1 MGFETQEQN
10 ENRHMNLVN
19 QSSESTAIS
28 SHNRNHNARSSN
40 QRARSMFTTH
50 NTTVNHNRNKP
61 PSQQKLCFGSSGF
74 QLGPLRNDAHIAF
87 TPTQSTQNPHIHNED
102 DLNDAHKLW
111 SVMKKEG
118 TLIFFG
124 CHVCKSHDKHGT
136 LKWSKEQ
143 WPVTITRML
152 FSKLR
157 HRTLSK
163 SWLPSVHDREKM
175 MLDMIKQ
182 CLVDGVRAI
191 KTDERSVAGSVAYNN
206 WMKERKAN
214 AIALHVI

>member
-1 MGFETQEQN
+1 MNLIEGS
-10 ENRHMNLVN
+10 RLSYHMNLVN

-40 QRARSMFTTH
+40 QRARSMFTTPS
-50 NTTVNHNRNKP
+50 TTVNHNRNKP

-143 WPVTITRML
+143 WPVTITIQDVVNRT
-152 FSKLR
+152 KQWKAVKDAHNTHAKNGTHLR
-157 HRTLSK
+157 
-163 SWLPSVHDREKM
+163 
-175 MLDMIKQ
+175 
-182 CLVDGVRAI
+182 C
-191 KTDERSVAGSVAYNN
+191 
-206 WMKERKAN
+206 
-214 AIALHVI
+214 